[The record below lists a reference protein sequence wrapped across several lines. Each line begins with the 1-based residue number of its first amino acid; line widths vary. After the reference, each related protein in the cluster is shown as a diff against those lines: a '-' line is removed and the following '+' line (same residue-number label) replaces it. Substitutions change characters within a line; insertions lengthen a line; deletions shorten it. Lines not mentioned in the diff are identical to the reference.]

1 MVNRLWPRLVQW
13 LLVLMLPFLLSVA
26 NFRITN
32 GHWFV
37 RWEYGKPGFPLDDC
51 CAYPLTTEE
60 RTHLAEV
67 CVDYL
72 APRAPI
78 SLLADLRLPNGDV
91 AFNERELSH
100 MEDVQGA
107 FTQMTVVAAVGALV
121 WIGGFVALAVPR
133 RTRRFAAATLLTGGL
148 FTIGLL
154 VVIGVVMAVSWWEF
168 FQAFHAIFF
177 RSGTWMFEYSDT
189 LIRLFPIQFWMDVAI
204 VAVVLLV
211 VEAIVAGVVG
221 WVWRR
226 RAEAAA

>member
-1 MVNRLWPRLVQW
+1 MMNKLWPRLVQW
-13 LLVLMLPFLLSVA
+13 LLVLTLPFLLSVA

-37 RWEYGKPGFPLDDC
+37 RWEYGKPGFPPDD
-51 CAYPLTTEE
+51 YGFTTEE
-60 RTHLAEV
+60 RTRLAEV

-72 APRAPI
+72 APGAPI

-100 MEDVQGA
+100 MEDVQVA
-107 FTQMTVVAAVGALV
+107 FTQITVIAAVGALV
-121 WIGGFVALAVPR
+121 WIGGFVALAASRQR
-133 RTRRFAAATLLTGGL
+133 RKFAAATLLTGGL

-177 RSGTWMFEYSDT
+177 ESGTWMFEYSDT
-189 LIRLFPIQFWMDVAI
+189 LIRLFPIQFWIDVAT

-211 VEAIVAGVVG
+211 VEAIVVAVVG

-226 RAEAAA
+226 RLKAAA